1 VLLCLGSGDPP
12 QLSFPHGAA
21 VKAESMCMPGAVGL
35 SPPVGGTAAAA
46 AGGCCPRVKD
56 VESNCSSGGVDAT
69 KDMAV
74 DKYNTT
80 KVGARSQ

>member
-1 VLLCLGSGDPP
+1 MHAGRGRSL
-12 QLSFPHGAA
+12 AA
-21 VKAESMCMPGAVGL
+21 GRWD
-35 SPPVGGTAAAA
+35 GGG
-46 AGGCCPRVKD
+46 GGCCPRVKD

-74 DKYNTT
+74 DTNNTT